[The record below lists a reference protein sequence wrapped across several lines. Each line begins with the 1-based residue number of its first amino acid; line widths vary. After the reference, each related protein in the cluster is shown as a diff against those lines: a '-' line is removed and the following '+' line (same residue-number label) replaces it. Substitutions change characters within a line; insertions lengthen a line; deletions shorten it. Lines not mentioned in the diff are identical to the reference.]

1 MWKQKFKFKFLNINF
16 LEKNMKDFIRV
27 PYGSTVHGDEE
38 IAAVVEVLNTT
49 TQMSKNVLEFEE
61 KIAASFSKKNAVMV
75 NSGSSA
81 LYVLMEAL
89 NLPKGSEVITPAL
102 TFATTVGCLVKN
114 DLVPHFVD
122 VGIDTYCIDVEKL
135 ESAINENTSA
145 IIAPDLMGNICEWD
159 KIQEIV
165 SKKNSNIKIICDS
178 ADTLGATLFS
188 KPTGTYCD
196 AAITSFYGSH
206 VINGAGNGGMLV
218 TDSDEVFN
226 KSKLLRSWGRSSSL
240 FSESEA
246 IENRF
251 NIYLDNIQYDAKF
264 VFEEI
269 GYQLEPSE
277 ISAAFALVQYKKL
290 EQNIKSRQIN
300 FDKHTQ
306 FFQLYDDYFVLPNQN
321 PNAET
326 GWLAYPL
333 IIKEDAPFNRTQL
346 QIFLEKRSIQTRV
359 VFTGNILRQPGYKDI
374 NCIGTA
380 NDFPNADNVMKGGI
394 LLALHHGLSDEM
406 INHIHSS
413 CSKFIEGL

>member
-1 MWKQKFKFKFLNINF
+1 
-16 LEKNMKDFIRV
+16 MKEFIRV
-27 PYGSTVHGDEE
+27 PYGSTVHGEEE

-49 TQMSKNVLEFEE
+49 TQMSKNVLAFEE
-61 KIAASFSKKNAVMV
+61 KIATSFNKKNGVMV

-81 LYVLMEAL
+81 LYVLIEAL

-114 DLVPHFVD
+114 DLIPHFVD
-122 VGIDTYCIDVEKL
+122 VGVDTYCIDIEQL
-135 ESAINENTSA
+135 ELAINENTSA
-145 IIAPDLMGNICEWD
+145 IIAPDLMGNICEWE

-165 SKKNSNIKIICDS
+165 LRKNKNIKIICDS
-178 ADTLGATLFS
+178 ADTLGASLFS
-188 KPTGTYCD
+188 KSTGSYCD

-218 TDSDEVFN
+218 TDSEEVFN
-226 KSKLLRSWGRSSSL
+226 KAKLLRSWGRSSSL

-251 NIYLDNIQYDAKF
+251 NIYLDEIQYDAKF

-277 ISAAFALVQYKKL
+277 ISAAFALIQFNKL
-290 EQNIKSRQIN
+290 DHNIKARQVN
-300 FDKHTQ
+300 FDKHTK
-306 FFQLYDDYFVLPNQN
+306 FFQQYDEFFMLPRQN

-326 GWLAYPL
+326 GWLAYPM
-333 IIKEDAPFNRTQL
+333 IVKDDAPFNRTEL
-346 QIFLEKRSIQTRV
+346 QIFLEKRNIQTRV

-374 NCIGTA
+374 DCIGKA
-380 NDFPNADNVMKGGI
+380 DDFINADNVMRGGI
-394 LLALHHGLSDEM
+394 LLALHHGLTDEM
-406 INHIHSS
+406 VNHVHSS
-413 CSKFIEGL
+413 CDIFLEEFKK

>member
-1 MWKQKFKFKFLNINF
+1 M
-16 LEKNMKDFIRV
+16 EEFIRV

-38 IAAVVEVLNTT
+38 ISAVVEVLNTT
-49 TQMSKNVLEFEE
+49 TQMSKNVLEFED
-61 KIAASFSKKNAVMV
+61 KIARSFDKKKAVMV

-81 LYVLMEAL
+81 LYVLIESLA
-89 NLPKGSEVITPAL
+89 LPKGSEVITPAL

-122 VGIDTYCIDVEKL
+122 VGLDTYCIDVDKL
-135 ESAINENTSA
+135 EAAINDNTSA
-145 IIAPDLMGNICEWD
+145 IIAPDLMGNICEWERI
-159 KIQEIV
+159 KEIV
-165 SKKNSNIKIICDS
+165 SKKNKNIKIICDS

-188 KPTGTYCD
+188 KPTGSYCD

-218 TDSDEVFN
+218 TDSEDVFN
-226 KSKLLRSWGRSSSL
+226 KAKLLRSWGRSSSL
-240 FSESEA
+240 FTESEA

-251 NIYLDNIQYDAKF
+251 NIQLDGIQYDAKF

-277 ISAAFALVQYKKL
+277 ISAAFALVQFNKL
-290 EQNIKSRQIN
+290 DFNIKERQKN
-300 FDKHTQ
+300 FDKHTA
-306 FFQLYDDYFVLPNQN
+306 FFQTYEEFFLLPRQN

-333 IIKEDAPFNRTQL
+333 IVKDKAPFNRTEL
-346 QIFLEKRSIQTRV
+346 QIFLEKRNIQTRV
-359 VFTGNILRQPGYKDI
+359 VFTGNILRQPGYKNI
-374 NCIGTA
+374 SCIGQVD
-380 NDFPNADNVMKGGI
+380 DFVNADNVMRGGI
-394 LLALHHGLSDEM
+394 LLAVHHGLTDEM

-413 CSKFIEGL
+413 CAIFLDNLNK

>member
-1 MWKQKFKFKFLNINF
+1 
-16 LEKNMKDFIRV
+16 MKEFIRV

-49 TQMSKNVLEFEE
+49 TQMSKNVLAFEE
-61 KIAASFSKKNAVMV
+61 KIAASFNKKNGVMV

-81 LYVLMEAL
+81 LYVLIEAL

-114 DLVPHFVD
+114 DLIPHFVD
-122 VGIDTYCIDVEKL
+122 VGVDTYCIDVEQL
-135 ESAINENTSA
+135 ELAINENTSA
-145 IIAPDLMGNICEWD
+145 IIAPDLMGNICEWE

-165 SKKNSNIKIICDS
+165 LRKNKNIKIICDS
-178 ADTLGATLFS
+178 ADTLGASLLS
-188 KPTGTYCD
+188 KSTGSYCD

-218 TDSDEVFN
+218 TDSEEVFN
-226 KSKLLRSWGRSSSL
+226 KAKLLRSWGRSSSL

-251 NIYLDNIQYDAKF
+251 NIHLDGIQYDAKF

-277 ISAAFALVQYKKL
+277 ISAAFALVQFNKL
-290 EQNIKSRQIN
+290 DHNIKERQIN
-300 FDKHTQ
+300 FEKHTQ
-306 FFQLYDDYFVLPNQN
+306 FFQEYDEFFMLPKQN

-326 GWLAYPL
+326 GWLAYPM
-333 IIKEDAPFNRTQL
+333 IVKEESPFNRTEL
-346 QIFLEKRSIQTRV
+346 QIFLEKRNIQTRV

-374 NCIGTA
+374 DCIGKA
-380 NDFPNADNVMKGGI
+380 DDFVNADNVMRGGI
-394 LLALHHGLSDEM
+394 LLALHHGLTDEM
-406 INHIHSS
+406 IDHVHSS
-413 CSKFIEGL
+413 CEIFLQEFKS

>member
-1 MWKQKFKFKFLNINF
+1 MN
-16 LEKNMKDFIRV
+16 EFIRV

-49 TQMSKNVLEFEE
+49 TQMSKNVLEFED
-61 KIAASFSKKNAVMV
+61 KIARSFNKTKAVMV

-81 LYVLMEAL
+81 LYVLIESL

-114 DLVPHFVD
+114 DLIPHFVD
-122 VGIDTYCIDVEKL
+122 VGYDTYCIDIDKL
-135 ESAINENTSA
+135 EQAINENTSA
-145 IIAPDLMGNICEWD
+145 IIAPDLMGNICEWE

-165 SKKNSNIKIICDS
+165 IKKNKNIKIICDS

-188 KPTGTYCD
+188 KPTGSYCD

-218 TDSDEVFN
+218 TDSEEVSN
-226 KSKLLRSWGRSSSL
+226 KAKLLRSWGRSSSL

-251 NIYLDNIQYDAKF
+251 NIQLDGIQYDAKF

-277 ISAAFALVQYKKL
+277 ISAAFALVQFKKL
-290 EQNIKSRQIN
+290 NQNIKARQIN
-300 FDKHTQ
+300 FDKHIS
-306 FFQLYDDYFVLPNQN
+306 FFKNYEQYFVLPKQN

-326 GWLAYPL
+326 GWLAFPM
-333 IIKEDAPFNRTQL
+333 IVKEDAPFTRTEL
-346 QIFLEKRSIQTRV
+346 QIFLEKRNIQTRV

-374 NCIGTA
+374 DCIGSA
-380 NDFPNADNVMKGGI
+380 NDFVNADNVMRGGI

-406 INHIHSS
+406 IEHIHSS
-413 CSKFIEGL
+413 CALFLDALNNKS

>member
-1 MWKQKFKFKFLNINF
+1 MN
-16 LEKNMKDFIRV
+16 EFIRV

-49 TQMSKNVLEFEE
+49 TQMSKHVLEFED
-61 KIAASFSKKNAVMV
+61 KIAKSFNKTKAVMV

-81 LYVLMEAL
+81 LYILIESL

-114 DLVPHFVD
+114 DLIPHFVD
-122 VGIDTYCIDVEKL
+122 VGYDTYCIDIDKL
-135 ESAINENTSA
+135 DQAVNENTSA
-145 IIAPDLMGNICEWD
+145 IIAPDLMGNICEWE

-165 SKKNSNIKIICDS
+165 ARKNRNIKIICDS

-188 KPTGTYCD
+188 KSTGSYID

-206 VINGAGNGGMLV
+206 VINGAGNGGMLL
-218 TDSDEVFN
+218 TDSEDVFR
-226 KSKLLRSWGRSSSL
+226 KAKLLRSWGRSSSL

-251 NIYLDNIQYDAKF
+251 NIYLDDIQYDAKF

-277 ISAAFALVQYKKL
+277 ISAAFALVQFNKL
-290 EQNIKSRQIN
+290 NQNIKARQIN
-300 FDKHTQ
+300 FDKHIS
-306 FFQLYDDYFVLPNQN
+306 FFKEYEKYFVLPRQN

-326 GWLAYPL
+326 GWLAFPL
-333 IIKEDAPFNRTQL
+333 IVKEDAPFTRTEL
-346 QIFLEKRSIQTRV
+346 QIFLEKRNIQTRV

-374 NCIGTA
+374 DCIGSA
-380 NDFPNADNVMKGGI
+380 GDFANADNVMRGGI

-406 INHIHSS
+406 IDHIHSS
-413 CSKFIEGL
+413 CALFLDALSNKS

>member
-1 MWKQKFKFKFLNINF
+1 MTS
-16 LEKNMKDFIRV
+16 EFIRV

-38 IAAVVEVLNTT
+38 IAAVVNVLNTT
-49 TQMSKNVLEFEE
+49 TQMSKNVQLFEE
-61 KIAASFSKKNAVMV
+61 KIAASFNKKNGVMV

-81 LYVLMEAL
+81 LYVLIEAL

-114 DLVPHFVD
+114 DLIPHFVD
-122 VGIDTYCIDVEKL
+122 VGFDTYCIDVKQL
-135 ESAINENTSA
+135 ELAINDKTSA
-145 IIAPDLMGNICEWD
+145 IIAPDLMGNICEWE

-165 SKKNSNIKIICDS
+165 SRKNKNIKIICDS
-178 ADTLGATLFS
+178 ADTLGASLFS
-188 KPTGTYCD
+188 KSTGTYCD

-218 TDSDEVFN
+218 TDSEEVTN
-226 KSKLLRSWGRSSSL
+226 KAKLLRSWGRSSSL

-251 NIYLDNIQYDAKF
+251 NVHLDGIQYDAKF

-277 ISAAFALVQYKKL
+277 ISAAFALVQLNKL
-290 EQNIKSRQIN
+290 DQNIKSRQIN
-300 FDKHTQ
+300 FEKHTE
-306 FFQLYDDYFVLPNQN
+306 FFKQYDKFFVLPKQN

-326 GWLAYPL
+326 GWLAYPM
-333 IIKEDAPFNRTQL
+333 IVKDEAPFNRTDL
-346 QIFLEKRSIQTRV
+346 QIFLEKRNIQTRV

-374 NCIGTA
+374 DCIGKA
-380 NDFPNADNVMKGGI
+380 DDFINADNVMRGGI
-394 LLALHHGLSDEM
+394 LLALHHGLTDVM
-406 INHIHSS
+406 LDHVHSS
-413 CSKFIEGL
+413 CALFLEELEK

>member
-1 MWKQKFKFKFLNINF
+1 MN
-16 LEKNMKDFIRV
+16 EFIRV

-49 TQMSKNVLEFEE
+49 TQMSKNVLEFED
-61 KIAASFSKKNAVMV
+61 KIAQSFNKTKAVML

-81 LYVLMEAL
+81 LYVLIESL
-89 NLPKGSEVITPAL
+89 NLPKGSEVVTPAL

-122 VGIDTYCIDVEKL
+122 VGYDTYCIDIDKL
-135 ESAINENTSA
+135 EQAINENTSA
-145 IIAPDLMGNICEWD
+145 IIAPDLMGNVCEWE

-165 SKKNSNIKIICDS
+165 SRKNKNIKIICDS

-188 KPTGTYCD
+188 KPTGSYCD

-218 TDSDEVFN
+218 TDSEDVFN
-226 KSKLLRSWGRSSSL
+226 KAKLLRSWGRSSSL

-251 NIYLDNIQYDAKF
+251 NVYLDDIQYDAKF

-277 ISAAFALVQYKKL
+277 ISAAFALVQFKKL
-290 EQNIKSRQIN
+290 NQNIKARQIN
-300 FDKHTQ
+300 FEKHIS
-306 FFQLYDDYFVLPNQN
+306 FFKEHEQYFVLPKQN
-321 PNAET
+321 PNAKT
-326 GWLAYPL
+326 GWLAFPL
-333 IIKEDAPFNRTQL
+333 IVKEDAPFTRTEL
-346 QIFLEKRSIQTRV
+346 QIFLEKRNIQTRV
-359 VFTGNILRQPGYKDI
+359 VFTGNLLRQPGYKDI
-374 NCIGTA
+374 DCIGSA
-380 NDFPNADNVMKGGI
+380 DNFVNADNVMRGGI

-406 INHIHSS
+406 IEHVHSS
-413 CSKFIEGL
+413 CSLFLDALNNKSLV

>member
-1 MWKQKFKFKFLNINF
+1 M
-16 LEKNMKDFIRV
+16 EEFIRV

-38 IAAVVEVLNTT
+38 IAAVVNVLNTT
-49 TQMSKNVLEFEE
+49 TQMSKNVLSFEE
-61 KIAASFSKKNAVMV
+61 KIAESFNKKNGVMV

-81 LYVLMEAL
+81 LYVLIEAL

-114 DLVPHFVD
+114 DLIPHFVD
-122 VGIDTYCIDVEKL
+122 VGVDTYCIDVKQL
-135 ESAINENTSA
+135 ELAINEKTSA
-145 IIAPDLMGNICEWD
+145 IIAPDLMGNICEWE

-165 SKKNSNIKIICDS
+165 SRKNKNIKIICDS
-178 ADTLGATLFS
+178 ADTLGASLFS
-188 KPTGTYCD
+188 KSTGSYCD

-218 TDSDEVFN
+218 TDSEEVSN
-226 KSKLLRSWGRSSSL
+226 KAKLLRSWGRSSSL

-251 NIYLDNIQYDAKF
+251 NVHLDGIQYDAKF

-277 ISAAFALVQYKKL
+277 ISAAFALVQLNKL
-290 EQNIKSRQIN
+290 DQNIKSRQIN
-300 FDKHTQ
+300 FEKHTE
-306 FFQLYDDYFVLPNQN
+306 FFKQYDKFFVLPKQN

-326 GWLAYPL
+326 GWLAYPM
-333 IIKEDAPFNRTQL
+333 IVKDDAPFNRTDL
-346 QIFLEKRSIQTRV
+346 QIFLEKRNIQTRV

-374 NCIGTA
+374 ACIGKA
-380 NDFPNADNVMKGGI
+380 DDFTNADNVMRGGI
-394 LLALHHGLSDEM
+394 LLALHHGLTDVM
-406 INHIHSS
+406 LDHVHSS
-413 CSKFIEGL
+413 CALFLEELEK